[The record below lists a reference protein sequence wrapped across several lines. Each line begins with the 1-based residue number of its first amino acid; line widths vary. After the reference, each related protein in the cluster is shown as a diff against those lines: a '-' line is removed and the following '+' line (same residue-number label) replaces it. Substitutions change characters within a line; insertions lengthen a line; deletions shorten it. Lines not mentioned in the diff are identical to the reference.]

1 MAARGRAPAISKER
15 PLESPDSRLAA
26 RELLSFKVAEQEFCV
41 DIAGVREIRGW
52 TPATPVPHAPA
63 FMRGV
68 INLRGAVMPV
78 IDLGARL
85 GLATSAPTARHV
97 IIVAR
102 VGQQQIGL
110 VVDAVCETFAVAPDA
125 VQRVD
130 LGLQAL
136 SSMIEGFLQVEGR
149 MVSLIT
155 LDALLE
161 EPLAEG
167 AAAA

>member
-1 MAARGRAPAISKER
+1 MDS
-15 PLESPDSRLAA
+15 SDSRPAT
-26 RELLSFKVAEQEFCV
+26 RELLSFTIAEQEFCV

-85 GLATSAPTARHV
+85 GLQTSEPTARHV
-97 IIVAR
+97 IIVVR
-102 VGQQQIGL
+102 LGQQQVGL
-110 VVDAVCETFAVAPDA
+110 VVDAVCETFAVAPEA

-130 LGLQAL
+130 LGAQSV
-136 SSMIEGFLQVEGR
+136 SSVIEGFLQVEGR

-155 LDALLE
+155 LDALLD
-161 EPLAEG
+161 EPLAEPVADG
-167 AAAA
+167 LAAA